1 MKKIQIL
8 TAIAIIC
15 GLLGAGKSRAQ
26 MTGGSVFLK
35 GRYVEAGICTNGDF
49 GAATPPAGYHPH
61 LSTAGGGASLGFVA
75 DPAMDGWAVGTPA
88 YVGDYFV
95 PGSPF
100 EGWNLQIGGLRAQAH
115 SCGGFTGTG
124 LTGGN
129 TAYTVSGSKV
139 IGMWIGSFD
148 SMTVKQETTLD
159 TNALYFSMKV
169 TLINNASVPKNNIY
183 YMRSLDPDNDQSWAG
198 GGFTTTNKIEYQ
210 QPNAIGASMVS
221 ATGATGAITK
231 MSLGTL
237 DTNARC
243 LVYSSWPLV
252 SSTDLA
258 TVYGMSYA
266 TSTSLYTAGATNT
279 ADVAIGL
286 VFRVPHLAPVDS
298 ASDSVGYKTTS
309 TVHLHPAN
317 EKSFTYFYAFSQAG
331 ADSAIAD
338 LIDTATVIVP
348 PPPTAVNNINTETA
362 IKVYPNPAG
371 SMINVSGLAAT
382 DRLELYDMMG
392 RNVSP
397 VWTIS
402 DSEVND
408 LSLQDIPNGNYILIV
423 KDMAGRTKS
432 HVPVRKQ

>member
-1 MKKIQIL
+1 MKKIQL
-8 TAIAIIC
+8 RLAIALIA
-15 GLLGAGKSRAQ
+15 GMLGAGNARAQ

-35 GRYVEAGICTNGDF
+35 GKYVEAGICANGDF

-61 LSTAGGGASLGFVA
+61 LTTAGGGASLGFVA

-100 EGWNLQIGGLRAQAH
+100 EGWNLQIGGVRAQAQ
-115 SCGGFTGTG
+115 SCAGFTGTG
-124 LTGGN
+124 LTGAN
-129 TAYTVSGSKV
+129 TTYAVSGSKL
-139 IGMWIGSFD
+139 IGTWIGTFD

-169 TLINNASVPKNNIY
+169 TLINNASVPKNDIY
-183 YMRSLDPDNDQSWAG
+183 YLRSLDPDNDQSWPG

-243 LVYSSWPLV
+243 LVYSAWPLV
-252 SSTDLA
+252 SSTDLS
-258 TVYGMSYA
+258 TIYGMSYA

-317 EKSFTYFYAFSQAG
+317 QKSFTYFYAFSQAG
-331 ADSAIAD
+331 ADSAIAN

-348 PPPTAVNNINTETA
+348 PPPTVVNNINNGA
-362 IKVYPNPAG
+362 DIKVYPNPAG
-371 SMINVSGLAAT
+371 SSVNVAGLEAT
-382 DRLELYDMMG
+382 DRLMLIDMMG
-392 RNVSP
+392 KV
-397 VWTIS
+397 IS
-402 DSEVND
+402 ND
-408 LSLQDIPNGNYILIV
+408 WIVEQKQINTFSMDHIPAGNYVIIV
-423 KDMAGRTKS
+423 KDEQGRTRRQ
-432 HVPVRKQ
+432 VPIRKQ